1 MKQRPLSV
9 FLARLI
15 WLSMAPV
22 VLFAVWLAF
31 DHIHTLDKERAREAK
46 DRAQNVATAIDQ
58 NLRARIKGLHML
70 AVSGMVDDP
79 QRWPELYREAKGY
92 LDGFESHVIFSD
104 ADRQMLFNT
113 RWPFGAPLPRLPVA
127 KGKTAAPL
135 ALETGRPQV
144 GDIVVGPV
152 ANVPLVAIAVP
163 VLRDGKATHLM
174 LTTIDI
180 DQFRQRLDRVALPAG
195 WSLALVDGTGADIAR
210 RSPAG
215 FKPEEDVAPD
225 GRFTAKL
232 EQAPWSIVLETP
244 RNLQRKH
251 MIETGAFLLA
261 GISLSVLLGLVGGT
275 FFARR
280 LGRQLM
286 ALTGPAGQPMPIPEI
301 AEIAAAQDQ
310 LEASTNARIESE
322 HLFAATF
329 ELAAVGIALVAP
341 DGRWLRVNHKLC
353 AIVGYSEDE
362 LLKKT
367 FQDVT
372 HPDDLNTDLRQ
383 LQLMLAREIEHYSLE
398 KRYFRKDGS
407 IVWIDLTVA
416 LAWKSDG
423 TPDYFISVIEDITE
437 RKRLQAELADYHAGL
452 ERQVSERT
460 AQLAEAQKRAEDAN
474 LAKSAFLANM
484 SHEIRTPMNA
494 IIGLTHLLRK
504 DRPTVEQAERLE
516 KIDASGKHLLS
527 IINDILDLSKI
538 EAGKF
543 TLEDKDFA
551 LEQVLDHV
559 QSLIADSARDKGV
572 KIEIDGDHVPLWLR
586 GDLTRVRQGLLNF
599 AGNAVKFTEDGT
611 ITIRAE
617 LLEERDG
624 KLLVRFEVRDTGI
637 GIPAEKLSR
646 LFQDFE
652 QADVSTTRRFG
663 GTGLGLAITKRLALL
678 MGGNAGAESLPGQ
691 GSVFWFTAWL
701 QRGHGVMHREDRL
714 QEGADRALRRE
725 HVGARLLLV
734 EDNEIN
740 VEVALELLHGV
751 GMHVET
757 AEDGLVAIEKARSG
771 DFDLILMDMQMP
783 NMGGLEACR
792 IIRRL
797 PGWETKPVLAMTAN
811 AFDDDRA
818 ACQQAGMNDFIAKP
832 VDPEALYATLLKW
845 LSLTSSR
852 TVRAE
857 KAAD

>member
-1 MKQRPLSV
+1 
-9 FLARLI
+9 
-15 WLSMAPV
+15 MAPV
-22 VLFAVWLAF
+22 VLFAAWLAF
-31 DHIHTLDKERAREAK
+31 DHVDKLERERTREAK
-46 DRAQNVATAIDQ
+46 DRAQNVATAVDQ
-58 NLRARIKGLHML
+58 NLRARIRGLHIL
-70 AVSGMVDDP
+70 AVSGMVADP
-79 QRWPELYREAKGY
+79 PRWPELYREAQGY
-92 LDGFESHVIFSD
+92 LEGFESHVIFSD

-113 RWPFGAPLPRLPVA
+113 RWPFGTSLPRLPAA

-174 LTTIDI
+174 LTTIEI
-180 DQFRQRLDRVALPAG
+180 DQFRLRLDRVALPEG

-210 RSPAG
+210 RSPPG
-215 FKPEEDVAPD
+215 FKPKEDVAPE
-225 GRFTAKL
+225 GRFSVKL
-232 EQAPWSIVLETP
+232 EQAPWSVVLETP
-244 RNLQRKH
+244 RDLRRRYWV
-251 MIETGAFLLA
+251 ETGAVLLA
-261 GISLSVLLGLVGGT
+261 GILLSVVLGLVGGT

-280 LGRQLM
+280 LGRQVM
-286 ALTGPAGQPMPIPEI
+286 ALSTPAGQPMPTLDI
-301 AEIAAAQDQ
+301 AEIVAVRDQ
-310 LEASTNARIESE
+310 LNASTIARLESE
-322 HLFAATF
+322 RRFAATF
-329 ELAAVGIALVAP
+329 EQAAVGIALVSP

-367 FQDVT
+367 FQDIT
-372 HPDDLNTDLRQ
+372 HPDDLNTDLQ
-383 LQLMLAREIEHYSLE
+383 QSQLMLVHEIENYALE

-416 LAWKSDG
+416 LTWKSDG
-423 TPDYFISVIEDITE
+423 TPDYFISVIEDISE

-452 ERQVSERT
+452 ERQVAERT

-504 DRPTVEQAERLE
+504 DRPTVEQGERLE

-559 QSLIADSARDKGV
+559 HSLIADSARDKGL
-572 KIEIDGDHVPLWLR
+572 KIETDGDHVPLWLR

-599 AGNAVKFTEDGT
+599 AGNAVKFTEEGT

-617 LLEERDG
+617 LLDEQDG
-624 KLLVRFEVRDTGI
+624 KLLVRFEVRDTGE
-637 GIPAEKLSR
+637 GIPAEKLSG
-646 LFQDFE
+646 LFQDFA
-652 QADVSTTRRFG
+652 QADASTTRRFG
-663 GTGLGLAITKRLALL
+663 GTGLGLAITKRLANL
-678 MGGNAGAESLPGQ
+678 MGGDAGAESVPGQ
-691 GSVFWFTAWL
+691 GSQFWFTAWL
-701 QRGHGVMHREDRL
+701 QRGHGVMHREDRS
-714 QEGADRALRRE
+714 QEGADRALRCQ
-725 HVGARLLLV
+725 HAGARLLLV

-751 GMHVET
+751 GLHVET
-757 AEDGLVAIEKARSG
+757 AEDGLVAIEKARTG

-818 ACQQAGMNDFIAKP
+818 ACQQAGMNGFIAKP
-832 VDPEALYATLLKW
+832 VDPDALYATLLNW
-845 LSLTSSR
+845 LSLAARPTTS
-852 TVRAE
+852 RAE
-857 KAAD
+857 KAAE